1 MHKIIIPILH
11 PRKNNLFKN
20 KEGLILDIF
29 TKDIGLQYSCIG
41 ILVPLSVH

>member
-29 TKDIGLQYSCIG
+29 TNMLHHGVSGTLPQTQG
-41 ILVPLSVH
+41 